1 MKKKIKMG
9 MLGGG
14 PSSFI
19 GPVHRMAA
27 NLDGLIELVCGCFSS
42 DPAKSAQTGEELGL
56 APDRVYAS
64 YQEMIEREAQLPAEE
79 RMDFLSIVTPNH
91 LHYGPAAMALEAGFH
106 VALDKPATY
115 SLEEAKNLAEIT
127 ARTGRRL
134 LLTHTYSGY
143 PLVKEARYRV
153 QRGDLGNIRRVY
165 VEYPQGWLST
175 DCAADNKQAAWRVD
189 PSRSGKAGCMG
200 DIGTHAFHLANYI
213 TGLQVTE
220 LCAELNSFVPGRQ
233 LDDDGTVMIRYE
245 GGARC
250 LLSASQVCA
259 GVENGLHI
267 RIYGEKGG
275 LEWRQD
281 SPNTMI
287 FRPVEGAA
295 QVIRTATSSIES
307 PAAQHNSRV
316 PGGHPE
322 GFIEAFANLYRNFAL
337 TLMADAEQRQ
347 PSACCLDFPTIAD
360 GVEGMQFVDAVVHSS
375 AQNAA
380 WVKWI
385 K

>member
-14 PSSFI
+14 PGSFI

-42 DPAKSAQTGEELGL
+42 NPDKSAQTGKELCL
-56 APDRVYAS
+56 PENRIYTS
-64 YQEMIEREAQLPAEE
+64 YQEMIEKEAQLPEGE
-79 RMDFLSIVTPNH
+79 RMDFISIVTPNH
-91 LHYGPAAMALEAGFH
+91 VHYAPAAMAMEAGFH
-106 VALDKPATY
+106 VALDKPITF
-115 SLEEAKNLAEIT
+115 SLDEAKSLAEIS
-127 ARTGRRL
+127 ARTGKRL

-143 PLVKEARYRV
+143 PLVKEARFRV
-153 QRGDLGNIRRVY
+153 KRGDLGKIRRVY

-175 DCAADNKQAAWRVD
+175 DCAAVNKQAAWRVD
-189 PSRSGKAGCMG
+189 PTRSGKAGCMG

-213 TGLQVTE
+213 TGLKPVE
-220 LCAELNSFVPGRQ
+220 LCAELNSFVPDRL
-233 LDDDGTVMIRYE
+233 LDDDGTVFIRYE

-259 GVENGLHI
+259 GVENGLYI

-287 FRPVEGAA
+287 FRPAEGAA
-295 QVIRTATSSIES
+295 EMIRTSTPGIES

-337 TLMADAEQRQ
+337 TLIADADNET
-347 PSACCLDFPTIAD
+347 PSEHALDFPSVAD
-360 GVEGMQFVDAVVHSS
+360 GIEGMQFVDAVVSSS

-380 WVKWI
+380 WVKWD
-385 K
+385 

>member
-1 MKKKIKMG
+1 MKKKIRMG

-14 PSSFI
+14 PGSFI

-42 DPAKSAQTGEELGL
+42 NPDKSAQTGKELCL
-56 APDRVYAS
+56 PENRIYTS
-64 YQEMIEREAQLPAEE
+64 YQEMIEKEAQLPEGE
-79 RMDFLSIVTPNH
+79 RMDFISIVTPNH
-91 LHYGPAAMALEAGFH
+91 VHYAPAAMAMEAGFH
-106 VALDKPATY
+106 VALDKPITF
-115 SLEEAKNLAEIT
+115 SLDEAKSLAEIS
-127 ARTGRRL
+127 ARTGKRL

-143 PLVKEARYRV
+143 PLVKEARFRV
-153 QRGDLGNIRRVY
+153 KRGDLGKIRRVY

-175 DCAADNKQAAWRVD
+175 DCAAVNKQAAWRVD
-189 PSRSGKAGCMG
+189 PTRSGKAGCMG

-213 TGLQVTE
+213 TGLKPVE
-220 LCAELNSFVPGRQ
+220 LCAELNSFVPDRL
-233 LDDDGTVMIRYE
+233 LDDDGTVFIRYE

-259 GVENGLHI
+259 GVENGLYI

-287 FRPVEGAA
+287 FRPAEGAA
-295 QVIRTATSSIES
+295 EMIRTSTPGIES

-337 TLMADAEQRQ
+337 TLIADADNET
-347 PSACCLDFPTIAD
+347 PSEHALDFPSVAD
-360 GVEGMQFVDAVVHSS
+360 GIEGMQFVDAVVSSS

-380 WVKWI
+380 WVKWD
-385 K
+385 

>member
-1 MKKKIKMG
+1 MKKKIRMG

-14 PSSFI
+14 PGSFI

-27 NLDGLIELVCGCFSS
+27 NLDGLIELACGCFSS
-42 DPAKSAQTGEELGL
+42 NPEKSAQTGKELCL
-56 APDRVYAS
+56 PENRIYTS
-64 YQEMIEREAQLPAEE
+64 YQEMIEKEAQLPEGE
-79 RMDFLSIVTPNH
+79 RMDFISIVTPNH
-91 LHYGPAAMALEAGFH
+91 VHYAPAAMAMEAGFH
-106 VALDKPATY
+106 VALDKPITF
-115 SLEEAKNLAEIT
+115 SLDEAKSLAEIS
-127 ARTGRRL
+127 ARTGKRL

-143 PLVKEARYRV
+143 PLVKEARFRV
-153 QRGDLGNIRRVY
+153 KRGDLGKIRRVY

-175 DCAADNKQAAWRVD
+175 DCAAVNKQAAWRVD
-189 PSRSGKAGCMG
+189 PTRSGKAGCMG

-213 TGLQVTE
+213 TGLKPVE
-220 LCAELNSFVPGRQ
+220 LCAELNSFVPDRL
-233 LDDDGTVMIRYE
+233 LDDDGTVFIRYE

-259 GVENGLHI
+259 GVENGLYI

-287 FRPVEGAA
+287 FRPAEGAA
-295 QVIRTATSSIES
+295 EMIRTSTPGIES

-337 TLMADAEQRQ
+337 TLIADADNET
-347 PSACCLDFPTIAD
+347 PSEHALDFPSVAD
-360 GVEGMQFVDAVVHSS
+360 GIEGMQFVDAVVSSS

-380 WVKWI
+380 WVKWD
-385 K
+385 

>member
-14 PSSFI
+14 PGSFI

-42 DPAKSAQTGEELGL
+42 NPEKSVQTGKELCL
-56 APDRVYAS
+56 PENRIYTS
-64 YQEMIEREAQLPAEE
+64 YQEMIEKEAQLPEGE
-79 RMDFLSIVTPNH
+79 RMDFISIVTPNH
-91 LHYGPAAMALEAGFH
+91 VHYAPAAMAMEAGFH
-106 VALDKPATY
+106 VALDKPITF
-115 SLEEAKNLAEIT
+115 SLDEAKSLAEIS
-127 ARTGRRL
+127 ARTGKRL

-143 PLVKEARYRV
+143 PLVKEARFRV
-153 QRGDLGNIRRVY
+153 KRGDLGKIRRVY

-175 DCAADNKQAAWRVD
+175 DCAAVNKQAAWRVD
-189 PSRSGKAGCMG
+189 PTRSGKAGCMG

-213 TGLQVTE
+213 TGLKPVE
-220 LCAELNSFVPGRQ
+220 LCAELNSFVPDRL
-233 LDDDGTVMIRYE
+233 LDDDGTVFIRYE

-259 GVENGLHI
+259 GVENGLYI

-287 FRPVEGAA
+287 FRPAEGAA
-295 QVIRTATSSIES
+295 EMIRTSTPGIES

-337 TLMADAEQRQ
+337 TLIADADNET
-347 PSACCLDFPTIAD
+347 PSEHALDFPSVAD
-360 GVEGMQFVDAVVHSS
+360 GIEGMQFVDAVVSSS

-380 WVKWI
+380 WVKWD
-385 K
+385 